1 MNTNATTETAET
13 DSATTDSA
21 TTDSATPDA
30 SRVLVL
36 GGTGKTGR
44 RVAAELRRRGPE
56 PAVASRRGAVRFDWA
71 DRSTWQ
77 PALSGTDA
85 VYVVDSQGPD
95 APAEVRDFAALAAGE
110 GVRKL
115 VLLSAR
121 VWGEQP
127 GDDRLATE
135 AAVRDSGL
143 EWTILRPAWFA
154 QNFTEFEFFE
164 SLLGAGGELRLP
176 AGDGREAF
184 VDLED
189 LAEVAAAAL
198 TEDGHAG
205 RTYVLSGARSLS
217 FGDAVAEI
225 ADAAGRPLRYVPVT
239 EDAYRAELAAA
250 GYPDA
255 VVDEMITV
263 LRHLREERGAEP
275 TDGVREALGRAPR
288 DFTDYVRR
296 TDFSTR

>member
-1 MNTNATTETAET
+1 MNTTTDTTDTTETT
-13 DSATTDSA
+13 GT
-21 TTDSATPDA
+21 

-44 RVAAELRRRGPE
+44 RVAAELRRRGQV

-77 PALSGTDA
+77 PALTGIHA

-95 APAEVRDFAALAAGE
+95 APAEVAGFAALAAGE
-110 GVRKL
+110 GVRRL

-121 VWGEQP
+121 VWGELP
-127 GDDRLATE
+127 GADRLATE
-135 AAVRDSGL
+135 DAVRASGL

-154 QNFTEFEFFE
+154 QNFTEFEFFG

-176 AGDGREAF
+176 AGEGREAF
-184 VDLED
+184 VDLDD

-205 RTYVLSGARSLS
+205 RTYVLSGARSLT

-225 ADAAGRPLRYVPVT
+225 ARAADRPLRFVPVT

-250 GYPDA
+250 GHPGA

-263 LRHLREERGAEP
+263 LRHVREQRGAEP

-288 DFTDYVRR
+288 DFTDYVRC